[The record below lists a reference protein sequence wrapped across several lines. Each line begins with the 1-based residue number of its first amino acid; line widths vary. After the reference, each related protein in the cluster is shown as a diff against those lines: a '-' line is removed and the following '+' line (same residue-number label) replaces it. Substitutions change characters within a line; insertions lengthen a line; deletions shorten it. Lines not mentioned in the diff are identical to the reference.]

1 MPLERKIVKQ
11 ITTKQNK
18 TIIIFIHLG
27 SVSSPKKHILSNVE
41 SRWKILRRIL
51 VQLHRRQSLLG
62 RQNVSRHLGRQNK
75 SRRLQRQYKSRF
87 FERQYKSRLFERQI
101 KSRHLADV
109 DSPTLFHRRRRSMRR
124 WVEHRRR
131 SGPKNA
137 DKFCRRWKLFRKCLF
152 GQRSF
157 SGQFV
162 VAGISS
168 NFQFGRWAAERDLCE
183 IWRNVFKE
191 LCFGVTLICFP
202 KSNFSFKLY
211 WYFSILNLGNEID
224 FFRCGVMVQFSFLY

>member
-41 SRWKILRRIL
+41 SRRKILRRIL
-51 VQLHRRQSLLG
+51 VELHRRQSLLG

-75 SRRLQRQYKSRF
+75 SWRLQRQNKSRF
-87 FERQYKSRLFERQI
+87 FERQI

-109 DSPTLFHRRRRSMRR
+109 DSPTLFHRRRRPMRR

-137 DKFCRRWKLFRKCLF
+137 DKFCCRWKLFRKCFF

-162 VAGISS
+162 VARVSS
-168 NFQFGRWAAERDLCE
+168 NFEFGRWAAERDLCK

-191 LCFGVTLICFP
+191 LYFGVTLLVVFLL
-202 KSNFSFKLY
+202 SNF
-211 WYFSILNLGNEID
+211 
-224 FFRCGVMVQFSFLY
+224 